1 MKATKRLILLLVL
14 AAAMF
19 ACTNL
24 DEVHDRLDNL
34 EAKVKQLEGLI
45 DAANLDI
52 KANKALIDVE
62 GKKLKVLSYK
72 PLADGSGY
80 ELTMSDN
87 SKIVLKNGQDGKEQI
102 VGVKKDA
109 DGKLYWTINGEFML
123 AGGQKVLAQG
133 ADGQPGATPL
143 MTVDKDGYWQVST
156 DGGTSWKYVQDA
168 NGNNVK
174 AKGED
179 GQPGQPGQPGEP
191 GKDAAT
197 DLKITESEDGK
208 SITITF
214 NGVTYTL
221 PISGSE
227 KAPRPKLPIEY
238 LAEYNV
244 NPAATGFV
252 TTHEDHI
259 SGLFNYEEMM
269 DKLGNGLTV
278 NGVKYHIPTEEE
290 WASII
295 MRWNGERGYFWR
307 DYYTENEIYWEEG
320 EVMVGGKMIPCG
332 AAYYEGPF
340 TGDWKEAN
348 EKMEG
353 VIYAIRYKN
362 NQGKEGNTEL
372 TSAWRYEY
380 IENPASK
387 DYIDNTVTWPTRHRM
402 LKITVRYLGL
412 GFEGS
417 VKDIAN
423 PEYWNANNADDIVR
437 ILPAS
442 HYQGE
447 DAPAEFTRMFIRYLS
462 STESG
467 INKVSSVLVKFGNVS
482 STSSTNNGS
491 FVSNWGESIY
501 VRQNVRL
508 FSNE

>member
-1 MKATKRLILLLVL
+1 MKATKRLLMLLVL

-156 DGGTSWKYVQDA
+156 DNGTTWKYVQDA

-179 GQPGQPGQPGEP
+179 GEPGQP

-208 SITITF
+208 TITITF
-214 NGVTYTL
+214 NGQTYTL

-227 KAPRPKLPIEY
+227 EVTGPKLPLEY
-238 LAEYNV
+238 VAEFNIAPDGV
-244 NPAATGFV
+244 SFV
-252 TTHEDHI
+252 TSHANDV
-259 SGLFNYEEMM
+259 SGYFDWNTTIAKFASDKNFMIDGKKYYLPSRSEWNGIVPDGYTNFSYIERYQNGENQLIADVDEVITIAGETKTYKA
-269 DKLGNGLTV
+269 DYLKLG
-278 NGVKYHIPTEEE
+278 
-290 WASII
+290 
-295 MRWNGERGYFWR
+295 
-307 DYYTENEIYWEEG
+307 ENAEQ
-320 EVMVGGKMIPCG
+320 GKF
-332 AAYYEGPF
+332 YEGYG
-340 TGDWKEAN
+340 TS
-348 EKMEG
+348 
-353 VIYAIRYKN
+353 YAIRLKSDD
-362 NQGKEGNTEL
+362 NTL
-372 TSAWRYEY
+372 LSAWRYEY
-380 IENPASK
+380 KTNPLPLANSTAEWPDERSKPKILVITARLLGPDFTGTVEDISKPEFWQSNNEKDVTRIFPAALKNDAPNRDLTDDDFWSWGIGLYRSSDELEGVAS
-387 DYIDNTVTWPTRHRM
+387 YGVQ
-402 LKITVRYLGL
+402 
-412 GFEGS
+412 FEGKFGS
-417 VKDIAN
+417 IGIA
-423 PEYWNANNADDIVR
+423 
-437 ILPAS
+437 
-442 HYQGE
+442 G
-447 DAPAEFTRMFIRYLS
+447 
-462 STESG
+462 ESG
-467 INKVSSVLVKFGNVS
+467 EFMH
-482 STSSTNNGS
+482 
-491 FVSNWGESIY
+491 EYSIP
-501 VRQNVRL
+501 VRL
-508 FSNE
+508 FSIE

>member
-1 MKATKRLILLLVL
+1 MKATKRLLMLLVL

-156 DGGTSWKYVQDA
+156 DNGTTWKYVQDA

-179 GQPGQPGQPGEP
+179 GEPGQP

-208 SITITF
+208 TITITF
-214 NGVTYTL
+214 NGQTYTL
-221 PISGSE
+221 PVSLGE
-227 KAPRPKLPIEY
+227 EPPVVQRPKMALEY
-238 LAEYNV
+238 VAEYNIAPDGVSFV
-244 NPAATGFV
+244 N
-252 TTHEDHI
+252 THGNDMSGRFSVEDARAKF
-259 SGLFNYEEMM
+259 SADQNF
-269 DKLGNGLTV
+269 TV
-278 NGVKYHIPTEEE
+278 NGIKYHLPSITEWRSIVSDFGKIRFNAKPGYITNDYAEE
-290 WASII
+290 ITLGNETKVYKA
-295 MRWNGERGYFWR
+295 
-307 DYYTENEIYWEEG
+307 DYRSVRLSEQSWY
-320 EVMVGGKMIPCG
+320 
-332 AAYYEGPF
+332 
-340 TGDWKEAN
+340 
-348 EKMEG
+348 
-353 VIYAIRYKN
+353 
-362 NQGKEGNTEL
+362 KEGIAYGLRFKDESNMQL
-372 TSAWRYEY
+372 SAWRYELSNNNT
-380 IENPASK
+380 ETQNPGTI
-387 DYIDNTVTWPTRHRM
+387 YNQIMIVTQ
-402 LKITVRYLGL
+402 RYLGPDFK
-412 GFEGS
+412 GTID
-417 VKDIAN
+417 DIAN
-423 PEYWNANNADDIVR
+423 EEFWN
-437 ILPAS
+437 
-442 HYQGE
+442 
-447 DAPAEFTRMFIRYLS
+447 
-462 STESG
+462 
-467 INKVSSVLVKFGNVS
+467 
-482 STSSTNNGS
+482 TNNGDD
-491 FVSNWGESIY
+491 V
-501 VRQNVRL
+501 VRKFPAAGSSLTSYHVDGYYCSTSKIETGDYQGADQHMVFTAINAVPGAWLSRSAIPNKTMYTIRL